1 MQRTVTAHLAA
12 DVGDPALLA
21 LQIAVAGPQPDE
33 LLTVMSD
40 GVPVT
45 CTRSTAATAGVCTSS
60 TPPPGPPPRPV
71 GGRGTGDAQLQPL
84 VEPQPSHR

>member
-45 CTRSTAATAGVCTSS
+45 VREIDG
-60 TPPPGPPPRPV
+60 GH
-71 GGRGTGDAQLQPL
+71 GGRVQVLNSPAPGTW
-84 VEPQPSHR
+84 